1 MTGCDKKLD
10 LNIAI
15 RELCES
21 AEQTVRDLERSG
33 RVIDLLVA
41 DAIRVQLTRVLAR
54 LDEPPPPRCLLVT
67 YDVQCELPA
76 GHGGTHIFW
85 TAQGMLLIGDVEG

>member
-1 MTGCDKKLD
+1 VKLD
-10 LNIAI
+10 LNIAL

-21 AEQTVRDLERSG
+21 AEQTIKDLERSG

-41 DAIRVQLTRVLAR
+41 DAIRAQLKLVTAK
-54 LDEPPPPRCLLVT
+54 LDEPPPARCLLVT
-67 YDVQCELPA
+67 HDVQCELPA

-85 TAQGMLLIGDVEG
+85 TAQGMLLIGDEG